1 MKIFNN
7 NNNEDKM
14 TKFNFEKIDTTFKSD
29 TYTGD
34 ELVDKNSMVYEYE
47 FLKDHIEKGKIY
59 LTDQEKEIWEYIKD
73 IVVDLKVRTLKD
85 SHIASNFKN
94 YVEKTLEHRK
104 SPTNYGYANEGGYT
118 DMYPYEIVKVVS
130 EQTIEVRRLDA
141 EKDSSVELKW
151 VSGGFAGHC
160 VNQNEQKWIYK
171 SNEKNPT
178 QRIRRRKDGYFYS
191 GHNTRFYL
199 EFAPRK
205 FHDYNF

>member
-85 SHIASNFKN
+85 SHIASNFKD

-104 SPTNYGYANEGGYT
+104 SPKNYGYANESGYS
-118 DMYPYEIVKVVS
+118 DVYPYEIVKVVS
-130 EQTIEVRRLDA
+130 ENTIEIRPMDTERDYSAKL
-141 EKDSSVELKW
+141 EW

-160 VNQNEQKWIYK
+160 VNQDKQKWFIK
-171 SNEKNPT
+171 SNPNNPVK
-178 QRIRRRKDGYFYS
+178 RIRRRKDGYFYN
-191 GHNTRFYL
+191 HCNRVYL
-199 EFAPRK
+199 EQEPRK
-205 FHDYNF
+205 FRDYNF